1 MFANIR
7 VVLELLK
14 LLWET
19 YQWVGGK
26 IDDITYYGKRNARK
40 KLIEAIGSGNEQDEL
55 DALEELG
62 K

>member
-7 VVLELLK
+7 AVLELLK

-19 YQWVGGK
+19 FQWVSGK

-40 KLIEAIGSGNEQDEL
+40 KLIEAIGSKDEKAEL
-55 DALEELG
+55 EALEELG